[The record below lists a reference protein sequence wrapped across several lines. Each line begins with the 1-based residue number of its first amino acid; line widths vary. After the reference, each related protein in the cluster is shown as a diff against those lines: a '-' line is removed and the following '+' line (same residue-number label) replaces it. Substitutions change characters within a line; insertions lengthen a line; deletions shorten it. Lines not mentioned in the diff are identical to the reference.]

1 MDKWKRTGNSMI
13 IVFPPFYVLFV
24 HVIHNSGYTH
34 IHFIWYTL
42 CLGTI
47 LRTELEGLLMD
58 LLSLWEKMLA
68 NLETS
73 LTERDFYQLV

>member
-1 MDKWKRTGNSMI
+1 MI
-13 IVFPPFYVLFV
+13 IVFPPFCVLFV

-42 CLGTI
+42 CLAQFYAQIGRI
-47 LRTELEGLLMD
+47 IMD

-68 NLETS
+68 NPKQVLLKEIFTNW
-73 LTERDFYQLV
+73 V